1 MGCWLSL
8 YLNARPKDPEK
19 KLPRQLG
26 DALKG
31 MLVARGIPLSQIE
44 ITNRELTGAV
54 PRAGNDPVEVA
65 DALGYV
71 LYCDAE
77 LKVKLAPK
85 LPKGQMVGQFT
96 KDELA
101 TYQPGDA
108 GPLSANRVV
117 VKGELVNIKLTKD
130 SEGTVVKDRV
140 STGWR
145 TTTTSSKVRGKKH
158 ISSEV
163 VLEPPSEISRF
174 SASYEKTTDPNALIF
189 RFSTPLEEPAIKS
202 QETTVTTT
210 RDNKGYIVKRERL
223 VKGCAAKG
231 LSSFYSAWAGA
242 SMPKPDASTLEPEA
256 TTTPSE
262 GGGGNRE
269 YTEYGVGGGSTSVAN
284 NGSTTFAG
292 GGSTVAQPI
301 TLLKPSGMFGVVTLL
316 DELEVWEY
324 KANKVTYTREQ
335 KVPLGAIIP
344 EIGNPLFGYQEPSEE
359 SSPRYHDPL
368 PLNLA
373 EREVIKWVKD
383 EPGRWESFRTLS
395 QAIGIRNAQ
404 EPRDAMGAVQFPDER
419 ASKIERSVVAIEV
432 ATQLKVA
439 TSSQQFSEPP
449 GPSPIEE
456 MQEVEIYTPYEETIE
471 VSGSDLLDR
480 TLEITPSP
488 FCASLEG
495 VRKVAQYA
503 ALELRGQANTLKV
516 GLPLSVLPYDL
527 PPNSV
532 IELGGIKYLVVAVS
546 ATVGSAEA
554 ILNLDLWEL

>member
-8 YLNARPKDPEK
+8 YLTARPKYPEK

-31 MLVARGIPLSQIE
+31 MLVARGIPLGQIE

-71 LYCDAE
+71 LYCDAN
-77 LKVKLAPK
+77 LKVKLTPK

-117 VKGELVNIKLTKD
+117 VKGELVDIKLTKD
-130 SEGTVVKDRV
+130 SDGTVVKDRV

-158 ISSEV
+158 ITSEV

-210 RDNKGYIVKRERL
+210 RDSKGYIVKRERL

-256 TTTPSE
+256 TTTPLE

-269 YTEYGVGGGSTSVAN
+269 YAEVGVGGGSTSVAN

-292 GGSTVAQPI
+292 GGSSRAIPI
-301 TLLKPSGMFGVVTLL
+301 TLLKPSGMFGEVTLL
-316 DELEVWEY
+316 DEVEEWEY

-373 EREVIKWVKD
+373 EREVIKWAKD
-383 EPGRWESFRTLS
+383 ELGRWESFRTLS

-404 EPRDAMGAVQFPDER
+404 EPRDAMGSVQFPDER

-456 MQEVEIYTPYEETIE
+456 MQEVEIYTPFEETID